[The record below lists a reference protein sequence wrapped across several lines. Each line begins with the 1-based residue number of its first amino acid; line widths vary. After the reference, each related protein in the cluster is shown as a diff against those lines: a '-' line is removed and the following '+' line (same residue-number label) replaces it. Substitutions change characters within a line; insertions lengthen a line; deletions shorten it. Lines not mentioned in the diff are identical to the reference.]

1 MIKRVVTFLF
11 LFLITVSLS
20 AQKSQKIKLPLTQ
33 SILKSQNVE
42 KVISTSEGISIIE
55 QIQSVEL
62 VEKKTKEG
70 IYLELL
76 SEGTIKTFNQGKP
89 DLPVFSKLIE
99 IPLNKKAHIKIV
111 GFEEQ
116 IINLK
121 DYNLKKE
128 IYPAQPSLAKSV
140 DPKDVPFYKRKD
152 IYSKNEFFKNELI
165 FFEDKGYLRNKH
177 LGYLE
182 ISPFEYNPVSNTL
195 RVINNI
201 KIEIVFEN
209 DVNATRINTNKLN
222 SPFFRNITYN
232 TINSTEVVDA
242 INSGPV
248 KYVIVSDPMFETVL
262 QPFIEWKT
270 MKGFNVIVAYTD
282 QIGTTTTAIKTYLKN
297 LYDNPA
303 DGISPSFV
311 LLVGDVAQIPA
322 FSNGHAT
329 DLYYAEY
336 TGDRLPEV
344 FIGRFSAETIEELQP
359 QIDKTLEVEKFEMP
373 ESTYLENVVLVA
385 GVDGTYASKWGNGA
399 INYANTYY
407 TNEENNIT
415 SYFYLY
421 NDASGVMSSN
431 SSGASESIRNYISA
445 GISLGNYSAHCSSS
459 GWSNP
464 AFSTNQIDALTNEHM
479 YPLLIGN
486 CCESNKFNVNDCF
499 GEKILMAEN
508 KGAVGYIGGSDLTY
522 WDEDF
527 WWAVGASSIVVNP
540 IYNSEKL
547 GAYDRSF
554 HLNGEAKEDW
564 YLTQGQMNVAG
575 NLAVEASSSPR
586 KTYYWEIYH
595 LMGDPSLTPYVSI
608 PEVLVASY
616 NTEIIM
622 GSSSFQVLAEED
634 AYVALSK
641 DGTLLDASLVG
652 ASGIVDLAFE
662 ELSDVGNIDIVIT
675 KQNRQPVIDQIEI
688 IPSTTPYVVLS
699 DYVIDDKA
707 GNSNLEVDYGETINL
722 DIILKNISGEF
733 DAFEVSATLTT
744 TDTNIIIL
752 DATENYGPILRT
764 EAVGIKS
771 AFIIKVKD
779 KIKNQQMTN
788 LSLTITAENSDG
800 VEYSWE
806 SKISLIINA
815 PVLKIEELLIDDS
828 NYNNDGFLDPGE
840 SVLMKLKVKN
850 DGNAT
855 TPALI
860 VTIDKITANT
870 VFPVV
875 HKSKTLLYPINPQ
888 EFAYAEFEVTLNQ
901 FEEREVLLDI
911 DFTVKEKLFDFYKES
926 KTIELLTGPYPAFLM
941 SETGIQTIVLDK
953 AYFYDSGG
961 ENGNY
966 SNYEDYTITFV
977 PQTENMKLSANF
989 IAFNVEANSS
999 CNYDKLSIY
1008 DGTSAS
1014 SVLIG
1019 EYCGTN
1025 SPGLVKATN
1034 SEGALTFVY
1043 KSDYSETRSGWK
1055 AEIMSEVLG
1064 EIPTV
1069 ISEAKQKEIKVYPN
1083 PSSGIFNIEIP
1094 ELDNKQLTIK
1104 VYNILGSLIYTNIIT
1119 GREKQQIN
1127 ISNKAAGIYF
1137 LSVESDNTVVLNKNL
1152 IIK

>member
-1 MIKRVVTFLF
+1 VTFLF
-11 LFLITVSLS
+11 FFLITVSLI

-33 SILKSQNVE
+33 SITKSQNLE
-42 KVISTSEGISIIE
+42 KVKSTSYGITIIE
-55 QIQSVEL
+55 QIQNIEF
-62 VEKKTKEG
+62 VEKETKEG

-76 SEGTIKTFNQGKP
+76 SEGMIKTFNQGKP

-99 IPLNKKAHIKIV
+99 IPLNKKALIKII

-128 IYPAQPSLAKSV
+128 IYPAQPSIAKSV
-140 DPKDVPFYKRKD
+140 DPKDAPFYKRKD

-165 FFEDKGYLRNKH
+165 SFEDKGYLRNKH
-177 LGYLE
+177 LGYIE
-182 ISPFEYNPVSNTL
+182 ISPFEYNPVSNTVK
-195 RVINNI
+195 VINNI
-201 KIEIVFEN
+201 QIEIVFE
-209 DVNATRINTNKLN
+209 DDANATRINTNKLN
-222 SPFFRNITYN
+222 SPFFSDISYN
-232 TINSTEVVDA
+232 TINSTEVPESL
-242 INSGPV
+242 ISGPV

-262 QPFIEWKT
+262 QAFIEWKT
-270 MKGFNVIVAYTD
+270 MKGFNVIAAYTD
-282 QIGTTTTAIKTYLKN
+282 EIGTTTTAIKTYLKD

-311 LLVGDVAQIPA
+311 LLVGDVTQIPA

-344 FIGRFSAETIEELQP
+344 FIGRFSAETVEELQP
-359 QIDKTLEVEKFEMP
+359 QINKTLEVERFEMSEP
-373 ESTYLENVVLVA
+373 SYLENVVLVA

-407 TNEENNIT
+407 TNEDNDIN
-415 SYFYLY
+415 SYYYLY
-421 NDASGVMSSN
+421 NDASGVMMSN
-431 SSGASESIRNYISA
+431 SSGASESIRNNISA
-445 GISLGNYSAHCSSS
+445 GVSLGNYSAHCSSS

-464 AFSTNQIDALTNEHM
+464 TFSISQIDALTNEHM

-554 HLNGEAKEDW
+554 HLNGESKEDW

-595 LMGDPSLTPYVSI
+595 LLGDPSLTPYVSI
-608 PEVLVASY
+608 PEVLLATY

-622 GSSSFQVLAEED
+622 GSSNFQVLAEED

-641 DGTLLDASLVG
+641 DGTLLDAKLVG
-652 ASGIVDLAFE
+652 VSGIVDLGFE
-662 ELSDVGNIDIVIT
+662 ELGDVGTIDIVIT

-688 IPSTTPYVVLS
+688 VPSTTPYVVLN
-699 DYVIDDKA
+699 DYSIDDNKSEKA
-707 GNSNLEVDYGETINL
+707 NAEVDYGETINL
-722 DIILKNISGEF
+722 DIILKNISEEF
-733 DAFEVSATLTT
+733 DAFEVSATLAT
-744 TDTNIIIL
+744 TDTNIIII
-752 DATENYGPILRT
+752 DTTENYGTLLKT
-764 EAVGIKS
+764 ETAEIKS
-771 AFIIKVKD
+771 AFVINVKD
-779 KIKNQQMTN
+779 KIIDQEIAN
-788 LSLTITAENSDG
+788 LSLTISAENSEG
-800 VEYSWE
+800 VNYNWVSN
-806 SKISLIINA
+806 ISLTINA
-815 PVLKIEELLIDDS
+815 PVVKIKDFLIDDS
-828 NYNNDGFLDPGE
+828 KYNNDGFIDPGE
-840 SVLMKLKVKN
+840 TALLKIKVKN
-850 DGNAT
+850 DGNAI
-855 TPALI
+855 TPILFANI
-860 VTIDKITANT
+860 NKITGSSLLT
-870 VFPVV
+870 VEKEIKNII
-875 HKSKTLLYPINPQ
+875 HPINPQ
-888 EFAYAEFEVTLNQ
+888 EYTYAEFEVALDES
-901 FEEREVLLDI
+901 EEREVFI
-911 DFTVKEKLFDFYKES
+911 GVDFTVEDNLLDFYKDS
-926 KTIELLTGPYPAFLM
+926 NTIEFIAGPYPTFLM
-941 SETGIQTIVLDK
+941 SETGIQTIELDK

-977 PQTENMKLSANF
+977 PQTETMKLSANF
-989 IAFNVEANSS
+989 INFNIEANSS
-999 CNYDKLSIY
+999 CSYDKLRIY
-1008 DGTSAS
+1008 DGNSAS
-1014 SVLIG
+1014 STLIG

-1043 KSDYSETRSGWK
+1043 NSDYSETRSGWK
-1055 AEIMSEVLG
+1055 AEI
-1064 EIPTV
+1064 
-1069 ISEAKQKEIKVYPN
+1069 ISEIEAEISTGISQSIIKELRIYPN
-1083 PSSGIFNIEIP
+1083 PSSGIFNVEIP
-1094 ELDNKQLTIK
+1094 DLDNKQLTIK
-1104 VYNILGSLIYTNIIT
+1104 VYNILGSLIYTNKIT
-1119 GREKQQIN
+1119 GGEKQQIN
-1127 ISNKAAGIYF
+1127 MSNKAAGIYF
-1137 LSVESDNTVVLNKNL
+1137 LSIESDNAVVLNKNL